1 MSDKNNPF
9 GPEQE
14 RTIITPNPGLRRPA
28 APPKPARPPQS
39 VETPPAA
46 PYTPATAPAYQ
57 PQALPPQ
64 PKPTPYGV
72 SDPRSGRYGSP
83 EQRDPRQSVADD
95 WIVSANQVPD
105 PTAALPRAE
114 DLRFDE
120 LAAQHEN
127 PVMRAAGPLLHL
139 LGRLRVAMLRASFA
153 SLMEQVAAAVNFFE
167 SEIRSAGVPVEQAN
181 VAKYLICATADDIVQ
196 NIPTEDRHVWTQY
209 SMGSRFFGERIAG
222 VRFFEELDRLKREP
236 AVNYNV
242 LELQHACL
250 ALGFQGVHRT
260 PSGGAAQLQLIQRDL
275 YETLRRVRRRITLEL
290 SPRWQGQA
298 LTVKQPRLR
307 FPAWALAGLLAFAL
321 LDLFLALRAS
331 LSSQSETVANG
342 VINLH
347 PAGKVALQRRLPAP
361 KPAENPQI
369 KDIQK
374 KLPLFQVVPYG
385 QWIAIRIGSGIL
397 FESGQARVL
406 PQFQLIAD
414 QLAQVVNEQAG
425 PVRIVGH
432 TDNQPL
438 SPLNRFKDNQQLSI
452 ERANAVAAL
461 IQPKLSDPTRIEVYG
476 KGPDQPIAPNT
487 TPEGRAQNRRVE
499 VLIKK
504 IEE

>member
-1 MSDKNNPF
+1 MSDKDNPF

-14 RTIITPNPGLRRPA
+14 RTIIVPNPGLRRPS
-28 APPKPARPPQS
+28 APAKPARSPQS
-39 VETPPAA
+39 DETPAAA

-57 PQALPPQ
+57 PQVLPPR
-64 PKPTPYGV
+64 PKSTPYGV

-83 EQRDPRQSVADD
+83 EQRDPRQAVADD

-105 PTAALPRAE
+105 PSVPLPRAE

-139 LGRLRVAMLRASFA
+139 LGRLRVASLRASPE
-153 SLMEQVAAAVNFFE
+153 SLMNQVAAAINFFD
-167 SEIRSAGVPVEQAN
+167 SEIRLAGVPVEQAN
-181 VAKYLICATADDIVQ
+181 VAKYLICGMADDIVQ
-196 NIPTEDRHVWTQY
+196 NIPAEDRHVWTQY

-236 AVNYNV
+236 AVHYNV

-260 PSGGAAQLQLIQRDL
+260 SSGGAAQLQLIQRDL

-290 SPRWQGQA
+290 SPHWKGQA

-307 FPAWALAGLLAFAL
+307 FPAWALAGVLAFAL
-321 LDLFLALRAS
+321 LDLFLALRAF
-331 LSSQSETVANG
+331 LSSQTEIVASE

-347 PAGKVALQRRLPAP
+347 PAGKVTLQRRLPA
-361 KPAENPQI
+361 KPPVSESFTPIPGTTVSYNGP
-369 KDIQK
+369 
-374 KLPLFQVVPYG
+374 
-385 QWIAIRIGSGIL
+385 WIIISIGNAIL
-397 FESGQARVL
+397 FESGKARVQPEFL
-406 PQFQLIAD
+406 PIAD
-414 QLAQVVNEQAG
+414 KLADVLNNRPG
-425 PVRIVGH
+425 PVKIVGH

-438 SPLNRFKDNQQLSI
+438 SPLNRFKDNQELSI
-452 ERANAVAAL
+452 ERAKAVAAIL
-461 IQPKLSDPTRIEVYG
+461 QTKLSDPARLEIDG
-476 KGPDQPIAPNT
+476 KGPDQPVGPNNT
-487 TPEGRAQNRRVE
+487 AEGRAKNRRVE
-499 VLIKK
+499 VWIRKK
-504 IEE
+504 EE

>member
-1 MSDKNNPF
+1 MSDKDIPS
-9 GPEQE
+9 GPENE
-14 RTIITPNPGLRRPA
+14 RTIIKPNPGLRRPA
-28 APPKPARPPQS
+28 APANPARPPQPDQ
-39 VETPPAA
+39 TPSPA
-46 PYTPATAPAYQ
+46 PYTPVTAPAYQ
-57 PQALPPQ
+57 PQTLPPQ
-64 PKPTPYGV
+64 PASAPYGLPDQRPGPFG
-72 SDPRSGRYGSP
+72 SSGRA
-83 EQRDPRQSVADD
+83 DPLQHASED
-95 WIVSANQVPD
+95 WIVSANRAPD
-105 PTAALPRAE
+105 PAVPLQRAE

-120 LAAQHEN
+120 LVAQHEN
-127 PVMRAAGPLLHL
+127 PIMRAAGPLLLL

-153 SLMEQVAAAVNFFE
+153 SLMEQVAAAINFFDA
-167 SEIRSAGVPVEQAN
+167 EIRSAGVPAEQAN

-196 NIPTEDRHVWTQY
+196 NIPAEDRHEWARY

-250 ALGFQGVHRT
+250 ALGFQGVHR
-260 PSGGAAQLQLIQRDL
+260 SGGAGQLQLIQRDL
-275 YETLRRVRRRITLEL
+275 YETLRRIRRRTSLEL
-290 SPRWQGQA
+290 SPRWKGQA
-298 LTVKQPRLR
+298 LTVKGPRLR
-307 FPAWALAGLLAFAL
+307 FPIWALAGVMAFAL
-321 LDLFLALRAS
+321 FDLFLILRTS
-331 LSSQSETVANG
+331 LSGHSEAVANE

-406 PQFQLIAD
+406 PQFQQIAN
-414 QLAQVVNEQAG
+414 QLAEVVNAQSG
-425 PVRIVGH
+425 PIRIVGH

-438 SPLNRFKDNQQLSI
+438 SPFNRFKDNQQLSV

-461 IQPKLSDPTRIEVYG
+461 IQPKLSDPARIEVDG
-476 KGPDQPIAPNT
+476 KGPDNPIAPNN

-504 IEE
+504 TEE

>member
-1 MSDKNNPF
+1 MSDKDIPS
-9 GPEQE
+9 GPEDE
-14 RTIITPNPGLRRPA
+14 RTIIKPNPGLRRPA
-28 APPKPARPPQS
+28 APAKPARPPQPGQ
-39 VETPPAA
+39 TPSPA
-46 PYTPATAPAYQ
+46 PYTPVTAPAYQ

-64 PKPTPYGV
+64 PASAPYGLPDQRPV
-72 SDPRSGRYGSP
+72 PVGPSGRG
-83 EQRDPRQSVADD
+83 DPLHHASED
-95 WIVSANQVPD
+95 WIVSASRAPD
-105 PTAALPRAE
+105 PAAPLQRAE

-120 LAAQHEN
+120 LVAQHEN
-127 PVMRAAGPLLHL
+127 PVMRAAGPLLLL

-153 SLMEQVAAAVNFFE
+153 SLMEQVAAAINFFDA
-167 SEIRSAGVPVEQAN
+167 EIRSAGVPVEQAN

-196 NIPTEDRHVWTQY
+196 NIPAEDRHTWAQY

-250 ALGFQGVHRT
+250 ALGFQGVHR
-260 PSGGAAQLQLIQRDL
+260 SGGAGQLQLIQRDL
-275 YETLRRVRRRITLEL
+275 YETLRRVRRRTSLEL
-290 SPRWQGQA
+290 SPRWKGQA
-298 LTVKQPRLR
+298 LTVKGPRLR
-307 FPAWALAGLLAFAL
+307 FPIWALAGVMAFAL
-321 LDLFLALRAS
+321 FDLFLVLRTS
-331 LSSQSETVANG
+331 LSGKSEAVANE
-342 VINLH
+342 VVNLH

-369 KDIQK
+369 KEIQK

-406 PQFQLIAD
+406 PQFQQIAT
-414 QLAQVVNEQAG
+414 QLAQVVDEQAG

-432 TDNQPL
+432 TDNIPL
-438 SPLNRFKDNQQLSI
+438 SPFNRFKDNQQLSV
-452 ERANAVAAL
+452 ERANAVTAL
-461 IQPKLSDPTRIEVYG
+461 IRPKLSDPARIEVYG
-476 KGPDQPIAPNT
+476 KGPDEPIAPNST
-487 TPEGRAQNRRVE
+487 SAGRALNRRVE

>member
-1 MSDKNNPF
+1 MSDKDNPF

-14 RTIITPNPGLRRPA
+14 RTIITPNPGLRRPLG
-28 APPKPARPPQS
+28 PPKPARSPQS
-39 VETPPAA
+39 DETPSAA

-57 PQALPPQ
+57 PQVLPPQ
-64 PKPTPYGV
+64 PKSTPYGV
-72 SDPRSGRYGSP
+72 SDPRSGRYRLP
-83 EQRDPRQSVADD
+83 EQGDPRQAVADD

-105 PTAALPRAE
+105 PSVPLPRAE

-153 SLMEQVAAAVNFFE
+153 SLMEQVAAAINFFE
-167 SEIRSAGVPVEQAN
+167 SEIRSAGVPGEQAN
-181 VAKYLICATADDIVQ
+181 VAKYLLCATADDIVQ
-196 NIPTEDRHVWTQY
+196 NIPTEDRHIWTQY

-260 PSGGAAQLQLIQRDL
+260 SSGGAAQLQLIQRDL

-290 SPRWQGQA
+290 SPRWKGQA

-307 FPAWALAGLLAFAL
+307 FPAWALAGVMAFAL

-331 LSSQSETVANG
+331 LSGQSETVANE

-347 PAGKVALQRRLPAP
+347 PAGKVTLQRRLPA
-361 KPAENPQI
+361 
-369 KDIQK
+369 
-374 KLPLFQVVPYG
+374 KLPPVSESLPPIPDTTVRYNGP
-385 QWIAIRIGSGIL
+385 WIIISIGNGIL
-397 FESGQARVL
+397 FESGKASVQ
-406 PQFQLIAD
+406 PEFQPIAD
-414 QLAQVVNEQAG
+414 KLADVLNNRPG
-425 PVRIVGH
+425 PVKIVGH

-452 ERANAVAAL
+452 ERAKAVAAIL
-461 IQPKLSDPTRIEVYG
+461 QTKLSDPARLEVGG
-476 KGPDQPIAPNT
+476 KGPDEPVGPNST
-487 TPEGRAQNRRVE
+487 AEGRAKNRRVE
-499 VLIKK
+499 VWIRKK
-504 IEE
+504 EQ